1 MSALLGAGIAVGASI
16 IGSLANQAGKLI
28 DVMNAPCQVKSM
40 GNVSSNVLM
49 NGNIPYIEKWF
60 IDDYEI
66 VADTY
71 EKTGYRV
78 DLVQNDVWQQGFTD
92 WIKAKGIANVRHYFN
107 PLQLSSVTLE
117 SDINIPSGLIGDFEM
132 RLKNGVRFWNVKTNK
147 AGIGNFTYDNVEE
160 AYING

>member
-1 MSALLGAGIAVGASI
+1 MSALLAGGIIAGGASI
-16 IGSLANQAGKLI
+16 AGGVANQVGKLI
-28 DVMNAPCQVKSM
+28 DVANSPRQVKSM

-49 NGNIPYIEKWF
+49 NGNIPYVETWY

-78 DLVQNDVWQQGFTD
+78 DIVDNQVYHTNFVTWMKD
-92 WIKAKGIANVRHYFN
+92 KGITNVRHNFN
-107 PLQLSSVTLE
+107 PLQLSALTLE
-117 SDINIPSGLIGDFEM
+117 SKINIPAGLMDDFEM
-132 RLKNGVRFWNVKTNK
+132 RLKNGIRFWNTKS
-147 AGIGNFTYDNVEE
+147 GIAMGDFTFDNVEE